1 MCGAWF
7 WIRLVRVVRLS
18 VIGTGVPAVPGK
30 PCGLTQHIA
39 VQLLKQSVKQQQ
51 SFLHSNCSK
60 IQFATEDD
68 AKTNSKR
75 DFEIRNNGFEI
86 RNNGFEITASCSF
99 VVQDSTCRS
108 FWYRLD
114 FNNERIRKLSEFLW
128 FLRIRVVCY
137 HVAKLHTTMWQS
149 PIKVAGA
156 DHAV

>member
-51 SFLHSNCSK
+51 SFLHSNCSNEQYSVHEEEK
-60 IQFATEDD
+60 ACKNKFE
-68 AKTNSKR
+68 KR
-75 DFEIRNNGFEI
+75 FRITASDSF
-86 RNNGFEITASCSF
+86 GFEITASGPF

>member
-1 MCGAWF
+1 MDAYVRSVCSARDRCEHASSSETV
-7 WIRLVRVVRLS
+7 WIE
-18 VIGTGVPAVPGK
+18 
-30 PCGLTQHIA
+30 QQIA
-39 VQLLKQSVKQQQ
+39 MQQMACKTTIIF
-51 SFLHSNCSK
+51 SMSADCSK

-68 AKTNSKR
+68 AKNKFEKR
-75 DFEIRNNGFEI
+75 FRITASGSFD
-86 RNNGFEITASCSF
+86 FEITASGSF

-108 FWYRLD
+108 FWYRSD
-114 FNNERIRKLSEFLW
+114 FNNERIRELSEFVW